1 MILYMLHSLCGTSSF
16 EISTPLYSCGYKHNT
31 GELNLSGLYFESGPQ
46 PSLWDNSSEV
56 EVFSMLNRLLTHP
69 MVRVTLRDCLFED
82 SSYLSK
88 FCSPSLENLTLHNVG
103 LYTNRFDTD
112 LWSGVLDQLSRTPN
126 LKYFEFSKCRYE
138 FDGSVDHVGHD
149 EFQLPSG
156 MYPVNSKQIWN
167 AEFHLVTCED
177 GQKKVILSDPASI
190 CVQLKEL
197 ADQVAQMEVDKV
209 AEIERDGWVRTNIV
223 GFSKDIESDEDD
235 SSDEE
240 EDGSVQD
247 SDQDE
252 TEDGAFEE

>member
-1 MILYMLHSLCGTSSF
+1 M
-16 EISTPLYSCGYKHNT
+16 
-31 GELNLSGLYFESGPQ
+31 
-46 PSLWDNSSEV
+46 
-56 EVFSMLNRLLTHP
+56 
-69 MVRVTLRDCLFED
+69 
-82 SSYLSK
+82 
-88 FCSPSLENLTLHNVG
+88 
-103 LYTNRFDTD
+103 
-112 LWSGVLDQLSRTPN
+112 
-126 LKYFEFSKCRYE
+126 
-138 FDGSVDHVGHD
+138 DHVGHD